1 MALHVDY
8 KLLWCIFCGW
18 AVIDVFH
25 PPPVNYKRHRT
36 DCVSVSNQTLCLFKP
51 LMCCVLGVDHIEGRG
66 RPTSHLEGTESPA
79 AEVRTGAQG
88 QKTSVLCHQQCKC
101 QYKTFINV
109 ASQCVSNGYLKMPW
123 STGSVLSVFY
133 SIWGTLVMLSP
144 CTGEYMSNFL
154 TRSTS
159 GSMFES
165 VAGNHEASPCIQWG
179 TCLTLLVR
187 IQLVKKIREGF
198 ALGWTLIMWLES
210 NVDKQISVFP
220 HLWCVS
226 RARTCSKISLPR
238 WLKVTLKWKST
249 SSVFYMCITYLTCVT
264 CPVCMP
270 HQLYM
275 YNWTTYRWVFAI
287 LY

>member
-1 MALHVDY
+1 MCFQWISQNAM
-8 KLLWCIFCGW
+8 
-18 AVIDVFH
+18 
-25 PPPVNYKRHRT
+25 NNR
-36 DCVSVSNQTLCLFKP
+36 QCL
-51 LMCCVLGVDHIEGRG
+51 IR
-66 RPTSHLEGTESPA
+66 
-79 AEVRTGAQG
+79 
-88 QKTSVLCHQQCKC
+88 
-101 QYKTFINV
+101 
-109 ASQCVSNGYLKMPW
+109 
-123 STGSVLSVFY
+123 FY

-187 IQLVKKIREGF
+187 IQLMKKILEGF
-198 ALGWTLIMWLES
+198 SLGWTWIMWLES

-226 RARTCSKISLPR
+226 GARTCSKISLRR

-249 SSVFYMCITYLTCVT
+249 LSVFYMCITYLTCVT

-270 HQLYM
+270 PISYTCRTEPHTDEFLLFFTKMSSRAKGLYCAIPPSRIFFHETSISCQCVCNLQHQTDPTRYSTPASTNFTVVHFPSELLPCWLHY
-275 YNWTTYRWVFAI
+275 
-287 LY
+287 